1 MSLATLKRKS
11 AVGQNL
17 SANKIFSTKGVIRN
31 LRGIGSNTQ
40 ITSDIRTI
48 FKGAS
53 PTACGGLTVQSYK
66 GDVNGNCK
74 YNIESV
80 PTSTMNTRGLLSSR
94 IYHPVIKSTEC
105 EGDRKITWWVKNFNP
120 LDHSQSEYMR
130 VLNVKKSANE
140 CIIPAESIV
149 DNTECH
155 NYKIGSRKTLKSTYN
170 KRANKGAM
178 SSSAYTKINLLRNN
192 CLPPPPC
199 KQPFPFMTENRGCN
213 TEFLTPE
220 SAMLAEALP
229 SDWLN
234 CKSSYP
240 TYHSYTINPY
250 T

>member
-31 LRGIGSNTQ
+31 LRGIGTSPQ
-40 ITSDIRTI
+40 ITSDVRTI

-53 PTACGGLTVQSYK
+53 PTGCGGLTTQSYT
-66 GDVNGNCK
+66 GPPVIGNCK
-74 YNIESV
+74 FNIESV
-80 PTSTMNTRGLLSSR
+80 PTSTMTTKGLLLSR
-94 IYHPVIKSTEC
+94 VYHPVTKSIDCPSDKT
-105 EGDRKITWWVKNFNP
+105 IWWVKNFNP

-130 VLNVKKSANE
+130 VLNVKKSSNE
-140 CIIPAESIV
+140 CIIPEESIV
-149 DNTECH
+149 DNVECH
-155 NYKIGSRKTLKSTYN
+155 NYKIGTRKTMKNTYN
-170 KRANKGAM
+170 KRAKKGAM
-178 SSSAYTKINLLRNN
+178 SSGTYTKINLLRNN

-199 KQPFPFMTENRGCN
+199 KQPFPFMTEKRGCN
-213 TEFLTPE
+213 TDYNTPE
-220 SAMLAEALP
+220 EAILAEALP
-229 SDWLN
+229 PDWLK